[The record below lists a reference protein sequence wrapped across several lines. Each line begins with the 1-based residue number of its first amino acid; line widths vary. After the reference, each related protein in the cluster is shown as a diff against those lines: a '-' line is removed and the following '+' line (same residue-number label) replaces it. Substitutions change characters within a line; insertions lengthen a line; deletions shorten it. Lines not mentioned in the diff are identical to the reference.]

1 MLNNSTSQYFNA
13 RFCTVVVAENH
24 SCNNIIDPLSLV
36 RYNPCGCAKPVL
48 WRPWNRRPTLLSW
61 NMTPFYVGLYQL
73 LSASIIF
80 SSLAQSQNASQKLI
94 RGLNLEIYIQF
105 YKWINKQRLSLLN
118 NWSKWIAIR
127 YSWDNWSDFGH
138 ARSKYYSTI
147 SGQTL
152 SPPELHGITNNNT
165 IDNDQRTSVD
175 IRT

>member
-1 MLNNSTSQYFNA
+1 MIEHLFSADVRNLYFDVPE
-13 RFCTVVVAENH
+13 T
-24 SCNNIIDPLSLV
+24 
-36 RYNPCGCAKPVL
+36 GG
-48 WRPWNRRPTLLSW
+48 PTLLSW

-80 SSLAQSQNASQKLI
+80 SSLAQSQNASQKQI

-118 NWSKWIAIR
+118 NWCKWIAIR

-152 SPPELHGITNNNT
+152 SPPQLHGFTNNNT
-165 IDNDQRTSVD
+165 IDNDQRTSVN
-175 IRT
+175 IRTWLCTLLPPGGWYQQ